1 MIEIYTDG
9 SCIKDN
15 KGGFGIVITEN
26 NQILDTYSERY
37 NDTTNN
43 QMEMK
48 AILWAIHYIIDN
60 NITDK
65 VIIYSDS
72 QYAISS
78 FIDWAPGWER
88 NGWVR
93 SRGEPVLNLEL
104 VQEGYKL
111 LGDYG
116 NIILKKV
123 KGHNGVEFNEIAD
136 MLATNTPCKKLCYGK
151 DIPQC
156 KYFDNISYSCILKFN
171 DLFDR
176 YMLEEGRKIKNKEK

>member
-1 MIEIYTDG
+1 MIIYTDG
-9 SCIKDN
+9 SCIKN
-15 KGGFGIVITEN
+15 GAEGGFGVVITDN
-26 NQILDTYSERY
+26 NTVLKTYSERFK
-37 NDTTNN
+37 DTTNN

-60 NITDK
+60 NISDK

-78 FIDWAPGWER
+78 FRDWAPSWER
-88 NGWVR
+88 NGWIR

-111 LGDYG
+111 LNEYG

-123 KGHNGVEFNEIAD
+123 KGHDGIEFNEIAD
-136 MLATNTPCKKLCYGK
+136 QLATNMPCKKLCYGK
-151 DIPQC
+151 NIPQC
-156 KYFDNISYSCILKFN
+156 KYFDNEVFECALGFA

-176 YMLEEGRKIKNKEK
+176 HILKKG

>member
-1 MIEIYTDG
+1 MIIYTDG
-9 SCIKDN
+9 SCIKN
-15 KGGFGIVITEN
+15 GAEGGFGIVITDN
-26 NQILDTYSERY
+26 NTILKTYSERFK
-37 NDTTNN
+37 DTTNN

-60 NITDK
+60 NISDK

-78 FIDWAPGWER
+78 FRDWAPSWER

-93 SRGEPVLNLEL
+93 SKGEPVLNLEL

-111 LGDYG
+111 LNEYD

-123 KGHNGVEFNEIAD
+123 KGHDGIEFNEVAD
-136 MLATNTPCKKLCYGK
+136 QLATNMPCKKLCYGK

-156 KYFDNISYSCILKFN
+156 KYFDSEGFKCVLGFA

-176 YMLEEGRKIKNKEK
+176 YMLKKE